1 MTIRT
6 PEYLP
11 VMTFRPVFGFVVTVA
26 VTVTG
31 ITRMPVDELR
41 MF

>member
-1 MTIRT
+1 MTIGT

-11 VMTFRPVFGFVVTVA
+11 IMTLRPVLGFVVTVA

-31 ITRMPVDELR
+31 ITRMPVDELW

>member
-1 MTIRT
+1 MTLRSI
-6 PEYLP
+6 
-11 VMTFRPVFGFVVTVA
+11 FSVFVTVA

-31 ITRMPVDELR
+31 ITAMPVDAPR